1 MLNKVGVDSRL
12 LGDLAHPRSL
22 RSRKAENHKDG
33 IYYDDCYRE
42 DHIDIILIGK
52 RKKSSNMPD
61 AVRSRRRG
69 RAARSEDAQSEVCVT
84 AQREPII
91 R

>member
-1 MLNKVGVDSRL
+1 MLNQVGVDSRL

-52 RKKSSNMPD
+52 TEEILEHAR
-61 AVRSRRRG
+61 RSP
-69 RAARSEDAQSEVCVT
+69 VT
-84 AQREPII
+84 PSGESRPQ
-91 R
+91 